1 MNEYE
6 EINRFLDDEAD
17 SYISTDDILKSNN
30 LTFDDALKSASKF
43 RDDFFNL
50 LKNCRIESGIPEIIL
65 IDLCKQ
71 MEVCKDN
78 DMLNL
83 YCMAI
88 TDKGLL
94 FENLSDNE
102 QRILLWLEQKKDA
115 ELLINYLQKVPK
127 YKALIDKLA
136 KSIKA
141 DTAQEIDLEE
151 QANLYN
157 MALEHGFIYK
167 NGRNN
172 IFLNN
177 VGELIRQVNSNNYL
191 EAVKPYIYSVIL
203 CRKHKMMLERE
214 EFSPNIKDIF
224 KVKSYKIDS
233 DNGKNFDT
241 YQSYLELYEQLK
253 RHYGDECDI
262 GFSDY
267 CFANLGNLSQWYYQ
281 NCELNEDIPM
291 NLKDKIGLHI
301 KENQFIECGLDFDN
315 PVLEIA
321 FENTLNDN
329 PSILKEFVNQRYNR
343 EKTEETVEQ
352 FCKLSG
358 SEKISKDTE
367 NTKKYAES
375 YLMNVMEDNIKNM
388 LIDAIEEFI

>member
-6 EINRFLDDEAD
+6 EINRFIDDEAD
-17 SYISTDDILKSNN
+17 NYISTDDILKNNN
-30 LTFDDALKSASKF
+30 LTFDEALKSTNKF
-43 RDDFFNL
+43 REDFFNL

-83 YCMAI
+83 YCMAV

-115 ELLINYLQKVPK
+115 ELLMDYLQNVPK
-127 YKALIDKLA
+127 YKAMIDKLS
-136 KSIKA
+136 KSIKI
-141 DTAQEIDLEE
+141 DTVEEIDLEE

-157 MALEHGFIYK
+157 MALQHGFIYK

-191 EAVKPYIYSVIL
+191 KAAKPYIYSSVL

-253 RHYGDECDI
+253 RHYGDECDVE
-262 GFSDY
+262 FSDY
-267 CFANLGNLSQWYYQ
+267 CFANLSNLSQWYYQ
-281 NCELNEDIPM
+281 NCEPNEDIPK
-291 NLKDKIGLHI
+291 NFRAEVTSYFSD
-301 KENQFIECGLDFDN
+301 NQFIKCEFDFYN

-321 FENTLNDN
+321 FENTLNEN
-329 PSILKEFVNQRYNR
+329 PEILKEFVSQRYNR
-343 EKTEETVEQ
+343 ENTEETVEQ

-358 SEKISKDTE
+358 AEKISKDTE
-367 NTKKYAES
+367 NAKKYAES
-375 YLMNVMEDNIKNM
+375 YLINVMEDNIKNM

>member
-6 EINRFLDDEAD
+6 VINRFLDDEAD

-30 LTFDDALKSASKF
+30 LTFDVALKSASKF
-43 RDDFFNL
+43 RENFFNL
-50 LKNCRIESGIPEIIL
+50 LKNHEIESDIAEIVL

-71 MEVCKDN
+71 MEACKDN
-78 DMLNL
+78 DMLKL

-88 TDKGLL
+88 TDNGLL

-102 QRILLWLEQKKDA
+102 QKILLWLEQKKDA
-115 ELLINYLQKVPK
+115 EFLMDYLQKVTK
-127 YKALIDKLA
+127 YKTFIDKLA
-136 KSIKA
+136 KSINA

-157 MALEHGFIYK
+157 MALQHGFIYK

-191 EAVKPYIYSVIL
+191 KAAKPYIYSAVL

-214 EFSPNIKDIF
+214 DFSPNIKDVF
-224 KVKSYKIDS
+224 KVISYKIDS
-233 DNGKNFDT
+233 NNGKNFDT

-253 RHYGDECDI
+253 RHYSDECDI

-267 CFANLGNLSQWYYQ
+267 CFANLSNLSQWYYQ
-281 NCELNEDIPM
+281 NCEPNEDIPK
-291 NLKDKIGLHI
+291 NFRAEVTSYFSD
-301 KENQFIECGLDFDN
+301 NQFIKCEFDFDN

-321 FENTLNDN
+321 FENTLNEN
-329 PSILKEFVNQRYNR
+329 PDILKEFVNQRYNR
-343 EKTEETVEQ
+343 ENTKKTVDK
-352 FCKLSG
+352 FYKLSG
-358 SEKISKDTE
+358 AEKISKDTE
-367 NTKKYAES
+367 NTRKYAES
-375 YLMNVMEDNIKNM
+375 YLTNVMEDNIKNM
-388 LIDAIEEFI
+388 LIDAIKEFI